1 MADRLNKAA
10 TGAADASGALT
21 LTIGPDSGRGAPVW
35 HVTRLVVRNETSARR
50 GTPPIPTCTVYD
62 GPESPDNV
70 LDVTYDGSWDAADC
84 DVTLQR
90 GQVLTA
96 VWAGAQS
103 GDRLTISVTGE
114 VVTGGRLS

>member
-1 MADRLNKAA
+1 MAERLNKAA
-10 TGAADASGALT
+10 RGTANASGALT

-35 HVTRLVVRNETSARR
+35 HVTRYVVLNETAARR
-50 GTPPIPTCTVYD
+50 GTPPIPTCTVYE
-62 GPESPDNV
+62 GTETPDNV
-70 LDVTYDGSWDAADC
+70 LDSTYDGSLDAGDC

-103 GDRLTISVTGE
+103 GDRLTLSVTGE
-114 VVTGGRLS
+114 VSNGRLS